1 MSADREQWKS
11 VLNAAGDGDALALLQ
26 LTRHIGK
33 LLESYG
39 AYTIRKEWAED
50 VRQIASAVL
59 EGWGETGSQAADT
72 HIESVA
78 KNRFWGQ
85 VLDLMTQNN
94 MKAGQLFFPT
104 VRRLLGKWDGARRAE
119 AQWDDIAQETA
130 HQLWESWMKGGVN
143 RPWSLLCTIAKR
155 RYLDKIRAERHTEEI
170 EDQDTEELGDGP
182 GELFT
187 EQALAVLEE
196 EERQVVIQ
204 MDIEGR
210 TRVEIADSLGVTEGQ
225 VLSTRRAGLRRIW
238 RWLGRDLPPTSRAV
252 WEEMFKGARRIPPE
266 EVAEKLGMATAEVIE
281 ILEEARVL
289 TGLA

>member
-1 MSADREQWKS
+1 MDREQWKT
-11 VLNAAGDGDALALLQ
+11 VLNAASDGDAPALLQ
-26 LTRHIGK
+26 LTRQVSR
-33 LLESYG
+33 LLEEYG
-39 AYTIRKEWAED
+39 AYTVRKEWAED
-50 VRQIASAVL
+50 VQKITAAVL
-59 EGWGETGSQAADT
+59 EGWAEGGTLAADT
-72 HIESVA
+72 HIESVT

-85 VLDLMTQNN
+85 ILDLMTQND

-119 AQWDDIAQETA
+119 AQWDDIVQETA
-130 HQLWESWMKGGVN
+130 HQLWESWMKGGVK

-170 EDQDTEELGDGP
+170 EDEASEELGDSP

-196 EERQVVIQ
+196 EERQVIVQ

-266 EVAEKLGMATAEVIE
+266 EVAAKLSMETAEVVE